1 MEISSSIHVTA
12 NGIIFMAE
20 YYSVVYMFHK
30 FSIHLLNDGH
40 LGCYHVL
47 TIVNHAIVNIGVQ
60 VSLQFII
67 LTRYMPGRGIAG
79 SYGNSNLHTV
89 FQSGYTKLYSHQ
101 QCRRVQF
108 PPHPLQNVLFVNFL
122 MKAI

>member
-30 FSIHLLNDGH
+30 FFIHLSIDGH

-79 SYGNSNLHTV
+79 SYGNSNLTHC
-89 FQSGYTKLYSHQ
+89 FPEWLY
-101 QCRRVQF
+101 
-108 PPHPLQNVLFVNFL
+108 
-122 MKAI
+122 